1 MQEVCTFEQLIMIKI
16 VIENVCGKGDVPDDM
31 KCCFLLEP
39 FKKLLLDCRPLVY
52 CLAQLPWK
60 LNQLLQKTI
69 VTLEKLSYAIIEYLN
84 KCSNLVPSEAFE
96 NTRKERQRCQ
106 KADLYRK

>member
-39 FKKLLLDCRPLVY
+39 FKSCSLMSTVGLLSRTTTVE
-52 CLAQLPWK
+52 
-60 LNQLLQKTI
+60 T
-69 VTLEKLSYAIIEYLN
+69 
-84 KCSNLVPSEAFE
+84 
-96 NTRKERQRCQ
+96 
-106 KADLYRK
+106 